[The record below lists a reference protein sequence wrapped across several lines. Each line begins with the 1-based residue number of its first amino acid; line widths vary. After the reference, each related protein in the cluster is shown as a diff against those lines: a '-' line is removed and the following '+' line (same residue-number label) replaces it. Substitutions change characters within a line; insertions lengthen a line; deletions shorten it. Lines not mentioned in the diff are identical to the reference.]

1 MSKERKTQIGR
12 VAYDRHSQPPVLCC
26 IVVSHSKPADEVCVN
41 KRDEI
46 TVSDCYWECDGS
58 ESVYSVVY
66 LEGEVTEHCDK
77 TRDEILEMERAERH
91 AYLSGADVDLI
102 SLPESQ
108 IRLRQ

>member
-1 MSKERKTQIGR
+1 MSRNRSTDIGR
-12 VAYDRHSQPPVLCC
+12 LAYDKQSRPPVMCC

-66 LEGEVTEHCDK
+66 LEGTEHCDK

>member
-1 MSKERKTQIGR
+1 M
-12 VAYDRHSQPPVLCC
+12 CC
-26 IVVSHSKPADEVCVN
+26 VVVEHQKSADEVYVN
-41 KRDEI
+41 MRDDI
-46 TVSDCYWECDGS
+46 TVSDCYYECDGS

-102 SLPESQ
+102 SLPESH